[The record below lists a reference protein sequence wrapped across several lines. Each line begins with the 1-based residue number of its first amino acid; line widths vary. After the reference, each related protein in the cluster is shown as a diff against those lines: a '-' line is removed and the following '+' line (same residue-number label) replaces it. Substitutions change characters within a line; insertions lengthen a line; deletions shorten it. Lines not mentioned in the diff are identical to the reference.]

1 MFVLRICMVWNGSQ
15 SFPTETRY
23 DHHFEV
29 RYCPMTGVS
38 KWSDHLLVNTAPTT
52 RPSQRLFS
60 TLRSAET
67 SSAERQRCQ
76 CGSNHSALAQQFAAC
91 RLGDDPWVKS
101 KLWRPHCH
109 RTLESW
115 LVRGI
120 IPAEPYFRFV
130 NCFDLPRSLF
140 GDDPLLMKSQAQNSK
155 TTIYSYRTPYGGF
168 QIIVGA
174 PKSSKYI
181 QISYI
186 NIYQIT
192 QWIIWWL
199 GGSIF
204 KTPPYDPEGDW
215 FQHRH
220 GKVHWQQWQGRDQ
233 WINRLAMDWQ
243 SITQEKWGS

>member
-60 TLRSAET
+60 ALRSAET

-155 TTIYSYRTPYGGF
+155 TTIY
-168 QIIVGA
+168 
-174 PKSSKYI
+174 
-181 QISYI
+181 
-186 NIYQIT
+186 
-192 QWIIWWL
+192 L
-199 GGSIF
+199 
-204 KTPPYDPEGDW
+204 
-215 FQHRH
+215 
-220 GKVHWQQWQGRDQ
+220 
-233 WINRLAMDWQ
+233 L
-243 SITQEKWGS
+243 